1 MFLTSNQKNTFL
13 QQSGIDKFPASLTQ
27 YTPFTIMTQNER
39 YNNKS
44 GWIIKFPLNLDLKTN
59 NAGPSPIYRWLKIKL
74 NILHDLS
81 YWNIHPCKS
90 EAVVGQW
97 QLERAKVTQI

>member
-27 YTPFTIMTQNER
+27 YTPFTIMTQNES

-44 GWIIKFPLNLDLKTN
+44 G
-59 NAGPSPIYRWLKIKL
+59 
-74 NILHDLS
+74 
-81 YWNIHPCKS
+81 
-90 EAVVGQW
+90 
-97 QLERAKVTQI
+97 

>member
-39 YNNKS
+39 YKKS
-44 GWIIKFPLNLDLKTN
+44 GRIIKFPLNLDLKTN
-59 NAGPSPIYRWLKIKL
+59 NAGPSPIY
-74 NILHDLS
+74 DL
-81 YWNIHPCKS
+81 P
-90 EAVVGQW
+90 
-97 QLERAKVTQI
+97 LTQDQT